1 MTKNVSYL
9 ALLVLVGLVSSAN
22 AQLQKGAT
30 SLGIFGSYSSEISD
44 SDSDDTAT
52 IAGNYNYFMTDVWSL
67 GFQGQYF
74 TSGGSDTV
82 FAQLVTQYYFP
93 MEKANPY
100 IGGAAGVAAY
110 SNGSSDSF
118 GVYEGFA
125 GVEFWLGERTSLD
138 TRVTYQYVDFDP
150 EERENLLFTLGIK
163 FYFD

>member
-30 SLGIFGSYSSEISD
+30 SLGIFGTYSSEISD

-67 GFQGQYF
+67 GVQGQFF
-74 TSGGSDTV
+74 TSGGTDNV

-100 IGGAAGVAAY
+100 IGGAAGVNAF
-110 SNGSSDSF
+110 SSDTVDDSY

-138 TRVTYQYVDFDP
+138 TRLTYRLIDNDA
-150 EERENLLFTLGIK
+150 EREDLLFTLGIK